1 VDDVEGAVEGWGWL
15 EFSAI
20 VLIVAGVMRIFDAVW
35 AWRFDGVVPEE
46 FRRSLFGDD
55 LDAWGWVWFTV
66 GIVLIVAGAV
76 ITRRAQWAR
85 WVGVVAGAGLA
96 ISAVWAMPMYPVW
109 SLVYIAFGIMVIYGL
124 VSYGGRSPARA
135 G

>member
-1 VDDVEGAVEGWGWL
+1 MDDVEGAVDGWGWL
-15 EFSAI
+15 EFCAV
-20 VLIVAGVMRIFDAVW
+20 VLIVAGIMRIFDAVW
-35 AWRFDGVVPEE
+35 AWRFEGPVPEE

-55 LDAWGWVWFTV
+55 LDTWGWVWFIV
-66 GIVLIVAGAV
+66 GVVLIVAGPLMLRGAK
-76 ITRRAQWAR
+76 WAR

-109 SLVYIAFGIMVIYGL
+109 SLVYIAVGIMVIYGL
-124 VSYGGRSPARA
+124 VTFGGRNPARA